1 MSQSSTIELTS
12 ECTATSVGH
21 GVQVTVPAGR
31 LVEVVQ
37 RVGRSIIVRTE
48 IGALLRIDRLDADAL
63 GLEPTD
69 GVSESNAV
77 DGHRRTVIPV
87 RRIEL
92 GLVNRY
98 APAACELSHDDL
110 HLDTVGRVATS
121 QQSQR
126 LAASDGLAVSQRW
139 RPSAPLFAA
148 GSVSIIAG
156 GLAAAVT
163 GPIEWNHGSWVA
175 AFLVLVTGA
184 GQIGLGAGQ
193 ARLAPVAPSVGF
205 TAVECALW
213 NGGCLTVISGTLLS
227 NPPAVSIGSGLLVA
241 ALGMSTFGVRGT
253 GGQPLLLV
261 LYRGLL
267 IVLLASIPIGTAL
280 AWTKH

>member
-1 MSQSSTIELTS
+1 MSQSSRIELTHES
-12 ECTATSVGH
+12 TATSVRP
-21 GVQVTVPAGR
+21 GVQVTGPAG
-31 LVEVVQ
+31 
-37 RVGRSIIVRTE
+37 
-48 IGALLRIDRLDADAL
+48 
-63 GLEPTD
+63 GL
-69 GVSESNAV
+69 SNAV
-77 DGHRRTVIPV
+77 DGNRLTEVPV

-92 GLVNRY
+92 PLVNRY

-110 HLDTVGRVATS
+110 RLDSVGRVATS
-121 QQSQR
+121 QHSQR
-126 LAASDGLAVSQRW
+126 LPASDDLAASQRW

-156 GLAAAVT
+156 GLAAAVS

-213 NGGCLTVISGTLLS
+213 NSGCLIVISGTLLS
-227 NPPAVSIGSGLLVA
+227 NPTAVSIGSGLLVA
-241 ALGMSTFGVRGT
+241 ALGMSTFEVRGT
-253 GGQPLLLV
+253 GGQPLLLL